1 MSTYP
6 AQKLVQ
12 IVIDGKGTSP
22 VNLYDMS
29 TASGSWMYF
38 AKHLYPRCMTKA
50 AHPKN
55 KVKERIIGQIV
66 SFWKQLASP
75 FVILLHVML
84 EQEFKQHSLPHWV
97 FIWTWI
103 SNKQLPSWRGL
114 LLSIFYLSLFVLLRG
129 VLVHLQK
136 ALT

>member
-38 AKHLYPRCMTKA
+38 AKHLYPRCTTKA
-50 AHPKN
+50 VHPKN
-55 KVKERIIGQIV
+55 KVKERIIGKKF
-66 SFWKQLASP
+66 SFRKQFPSL
-75 FVILLHVML
+75 FVIFLQVML
-84 EQEFKQHSLPHWV
+84 EGEFKQHSFPH
-97 FIWTWI
+97 
-103 SNKQLPSWRGL
+103 
-114 LLSIFYLSLFVLLRG
+114 
-129 VLVHLQK
+129 
-136 ALT
+136 

>member
-1 MSTYP
+1 MEMSTY
-6 AQKLVQ
+6 AAYELVQ

-55 KVKERIIGQIV
+55 KVKERINGKKF
-66 SFWKQLASP
+66 SF
-75 FVILLHVML
+75 
-84 EQEFKQHSLPHWV
+84 
-97 FIWTWI
+97 
-103 SNKQLPSWRGL
+103 
-114 LLSIFYLSLFVLLRG
+114 
-129 VLVHLQK
+129 
-136 ALT
+136 